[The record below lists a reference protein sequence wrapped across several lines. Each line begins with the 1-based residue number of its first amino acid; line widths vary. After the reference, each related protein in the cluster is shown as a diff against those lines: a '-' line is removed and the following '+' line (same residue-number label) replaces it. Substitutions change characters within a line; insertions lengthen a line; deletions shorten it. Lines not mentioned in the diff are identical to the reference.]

1 MTTSNRIESQLTDP
15 VKLLCWAG
23 IAAYL
28 VWKVVRLSQGATLL
42 EVFDFG
48 NPSLAGLAVGACVL
62 GLILRSPKIRRSATL
77 IEANEARTVAI
88 SFLFVFLVMAS
99 YYFLRPVRD
108 SLASEW
114 TDPEI
119 SWLWTIQFFFSAALV
134 AIYGYACSRIRF
146 RWLVPAV
153 YIFYAVT
160 FVAFYF
166 GASLA
171 VNISFDPPL
180 PFGWSLSFVIDDV
193 FVDKS
198 FYVWVSLFSLFHLS
212 VFWSFM
218 ADVYSQEQSKRLFAF
233 IAAGASAGAAAGPL
247 VVAVLAS
254 DIGNE
259 NLMLM
264 AAGLLLAAIPLIFYL
279 QRLKITDLQNEDVHA
294 DLAAAKMG
302 GKWWAG
308 FTDFVRSPYLLNIGL
323 FILLY
328 TAISAFIYF
337 EQTELLRIYEE
348 REQRTTIL
356 AVRDAIVN
364 ILTFGLGLFVTG
376 RLVKRL
382 GMPVTLAL
390 MPILAAVGFVI
401 LAMAPILV
409 VLLAVDIGRR
419 AGNYGVTRP
428 AREMLFTS
436 VGREARFK
444 TKPVVDVVV
453 YRGGDAWWG
462 AVFSFL
468 STTVGFGFVVMSLIG
483 AGLAAIWTVSG
494 LYLGRVFNRR
504 EVPESPTAAEPVRP
518 REATT

>member
-1 MTTSNRIESQLTDP
+1 MTPTTPSENQMADP
-15 VKLLCWAG
+15 IKLICWAG
-23 IAAYL
+23 IAAYV
-28 VWKVVRLSQGATLL
+28 VWKIAGLLQGATLIEL
-42 EVFDFG
+42 FDFG
-48 NPSLAGLAVGACVL
+48 DPSLAGLAVGACCV
-62 GLILRSPKIRRSATL
+62 GVILRSPKMRRSATL
-77 IEANEARTVAI
+77 IEANEAKTVAI
-88 SFLFVFLVMAS
+88 SFLFVFIVMAS

-108 SLASEW
+108 SLASDW

-119 SWLWTIQFFFSAALV
+119 SQLWTIQFFFSAALV
-134 AIYGYACSRIRF
+134 AFYGFACSRIRF

-153 YIFYAVT
+153 YSFYAVT
-160 FVAFYF
+160 FILFYF
-166 GASLA
+166 GS
-171 VNISFDPPL
+171 
-180 PFGWSLSFVIDDV
+180 SFVSDRV
-193 FVDKS
+193 LLDKS

-218 ADVYSQEQSKRLFAF
+218 ADTFTQEQSKRLFAF

-247 VVAVLAS
+247 VVAVIAS
-254 DIGNE
+254 DVGND

-264 AAGLLLAAIPLIFYL
+264 AAVLLLAAIPLIFYL
-279 QRLKITDLQNEDVHA
+279 QRLKVSDLHNEDVAA
-294 DLAAAKMG
+294 DMGTATMG

-308 FTDFVRSPYLLNIGL
+308 FRDFVTSPYLLAIGL

-356 AVRDAIVN
+356 AVRDSVVN

-376 RLVKRL
+376 RLVTRL
-382 GMPVTLAL
+382 GMPITLAL
-390 MPILAAVGFVI
+390 LPLLAAVGFVI
-401 LAMAPILV
+401 LAMAPILI

-436 VGREARFK
+436 VDRETRFK

-462 AVFSFL
+462 AVFAFF
-468 STTVGFGFVVMSLIG
+468 STSVGLGFVAMSLIG
-483 AGLAAIWTVSG
+483 ACLAAIWTGSG
-494 LYLGRVFNRR
+494 LYLGKVFNGRTER
-504 EVPESPTAAEPVRP
+504 EDKQSAPSVTHSEP
-518 REATT
+518 AT

>member
-1 MTTSNRIESQLTDP
+1 MSNGDAAGNRLADP
-15 VKLLCWAG
+15 IKLVCWAG
-23 IAAYL
+23 IAAYV
-28 VWKVVRLSQGATLL
+28 VWKLAVLAQGATLR
-42 EVFDFG
+42 EAFDFG
-48 NPSLAGLAVGACVL
+48 NPSLAGLGFGACFL

-77 IEANEARTVAI
+77 IEPNESRAVAI
-88 SFLFVFLVMAS
+88 SFLFVFIVMAS

-119 SWLWTIQFFFSAALV
+119 TQLWNIQFFFSAALV
-134 AIYGYACSRIRF
+134 AAYGWACSRIRF
-146 RWLVPAV
+146 KLLVPAV
-153 YIFYAVT
+153 YTFYAAT
-160 FVAFYF
+160 FIAFAF
-166 GASLA
+166 GASLFIGIG
-171 VNISFDPPL
+171 VPL
-180 PFGWSLSFVIDDV
+180 PFGWSFVIDPV
-193 FVDKS
+193 LIDKS

-218 ADVYSQEQSKRLFAF
+218 ADTFSQEQSKRLFAF

-247 VVAVLAS
+247 VVAVLAE

-264 AAGLLLAAIPLIFYL
+264 AALLLVVIIPLIFYL
-279 QRLKITDLQNEDVHA
+279 QRLKISDLGNLDVRA
-294 DLAAAKMG
+294 DLSAARMG

-308 FTDFVRSPYLLNIGL
+308 FGDFFTNPYLLSIGL

-328 TAISAFIYF
+328 TGISAFIYF

-356 AVRDAIVN
+356 AVRDAVVN

-376 RLVKRL
+376 RLVTRL
-382 GMPVTLAL
+382 GMPITLAL
-390 MPILAAVGFVI
+390 LPILAGVGFLI

-436 VGREARFK
+436 VEREARFK
-444 TKPVVDVVV
+444 SKPVVDVVI
-453 YRGGDAWWG
+453 YRGGDAYW
-462 AVFSFL
+462 ANVFTFF

-483 AGLAAIWTVSG
+483 AGLAGIWAASG
-494 LYLGRVFNRR
+494 LYLGRKFNKR
-504 EVPESPTAAEPVRP
+504 ENASATKPTKDDSGNAA

>member
-1 MTTSNRIESQLTDP
+1 MSNSDSPDNGLADP
-15 VKLLCWAG
+15 IKLFCWAG
-23 IAAYL
+23 ILAYV
-28 VWKVVRLSQGATLL
+28 VWKIVGLTGGATFG
-42 EVFDFG
+42 ESFDFG
-48 NPSLAGLAVGACVL
+48 DPTLAAFAFGACCV

-77 IEANEARTVAI
+77 VESNEARTVAV
-88 SFLFVFLVMAS
+88 SFLFVFIVMAS

-119 SWLWTIQFFFSAALV
+119 SQLWTIQFFFSAALV
-134 AIYGYACSRIRF
+134 AVYGFACSRIKFRF
-146 RWLVPAV
+146 LVPAV

-160 FVAFYF
+160 FVMFYF
-166 GASLA
+166 GSSL
-171 VNISFDPPL
+171 ISDRVL
-180 PFGWSLSFVIDDV
+180 L
-193 FVDKS
+193 DKS

-218 ADVYSQEQSKRLFAF
+218 ADTFSREQSKRLFAF
-233 IAAGASAGAAAGPL
+233 IAAGASAGAAAGPM
-247 VVAVLAS
+247 VVAVIAN
-254 DIGNE
+254 DVGND

-264 AAGLLLAAIPLIFYL
+264 AAGLLLLSIPLIFYL
-279 QRLKITDLQNEDVHA
+279 QRLKVTDLHNEDVQV
-294 DLAAAKMG
+294 DLSAARMG
-302 GKWWAG
+302 GTWWAG
-308 FTDFVRSPYLLNIGL
+308 FRDFFTSPYLLTIGL

-356 AVRDAIVN
+356 ALRDAIVN

-376 RLVKRL
+376 RLVTRL
-382 GMPVTLAL
+382 GMPITLAL
-390 MPILAAVGFVI
+390 LPILAAVGFVI

-436 VGREARFK
+436 IGREARFK
-444 TKPVVDVVV
+444 SKPVVDVVV

-462 AVFSFL
+462 AVFSFF
-468 STTVGFGFVVMSLIG
+468 STSVGLGFVAMSLIG
-483 AGLAAIWTVSG
+483 AALAALWTGSG
-494 LYLGRVFNRR
+494 LYLGKVFNRR
-504 EVPESPTAAEPVRP
+504 EANEEGDSSETTERRETAG
-518 REATT
+518 